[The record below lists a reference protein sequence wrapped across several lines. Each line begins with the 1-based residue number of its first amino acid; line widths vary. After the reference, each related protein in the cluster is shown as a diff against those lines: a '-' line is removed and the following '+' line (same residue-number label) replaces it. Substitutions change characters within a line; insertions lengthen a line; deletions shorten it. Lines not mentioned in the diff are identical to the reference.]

1 MNFSQALSAYLAP
14 IYKRE
19 KGKQIAVEF
28 EGLGVLLVTI
38 VRQDGSIYRGR
49 FLLRAAK

>member
-1 MNFSQALSAYLAP
+1 MNISQSLSAHLAP

-19 KGKQIAVEF
+19 KGKQIAVE
-28 EGLGVLLVTI
+28 LKARGVLLVTI